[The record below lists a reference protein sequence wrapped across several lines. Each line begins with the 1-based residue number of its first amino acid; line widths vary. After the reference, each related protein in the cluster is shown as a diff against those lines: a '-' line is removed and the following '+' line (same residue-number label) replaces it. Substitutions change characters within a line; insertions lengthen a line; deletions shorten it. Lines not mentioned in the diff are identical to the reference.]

1 MLSKAEEQLLLL
13 FELELTDDF
22 SQDGLLLAP
31 VAPGSFIQSTA
42 DWHFVGSAGFYLLN
56 GHSPFLS
63 RLKSLIE
70 HPLGEMCV
78 RDKTWYIQE
87 SFCFVDMSC
96 VADRQ
101 GSRWV
106 SYLTSSVTERL
117 EQKSKLSIK
126 NMYDSSFPFHYCL
139 EWR

>member
-42 DWHFVGSAGFYLLN
+42 DWHFVGSAWFYLLN
-56 GHSPFLS
+56 SHSPFLS
-63 RLKSLIE
+63 GLKSLIE

-78 RDKTWYIQE
+78 RDMTWYSQE
-87 SFCFVDMSC
+87 S
-96 VADRQ
+96 
-101 GSRWV
+101 
-106 SYLTSSVTERL
+106 
-117 EQKSKLSIK
+117 SKLLFCWHELRRWPSGKKVSLLPHELGHWTPGTGKQIV
-126 NMYDSSFPFHYCL
+126 N
-139 EWR
+139 